1 MPYCNLSTDQRT
13 VPWSSTKVIKNSD
26 AAIKFDE
33 KVDKKVTFWRST
45 PCLGI
50 TGSVL
55 LIIFKSLISLCF
67 ITCLIRISLNLKNDQ
82 KNRPHDPKNRPHDP
96 YTTDIKNV
104 KVNRQRE
111 THVDSHI
118 YNLSGQRLSKHLKGI
133 NIVNGKKVVMK

>member
-1 MPYCNLSTDQRT
+1 MSYVEGKTKA
-13 VPWSSTKVIKNSD
+13 KVIS
-26 AAIKFDE
+26 A
-33 KVDKKVTFWRST
+33 W
-45 PCLGI
+45 
-50 TGSVL
+50 
-55 LIIFKSLISLCF
+55 
-67 ITCLIRISLNLKNDQ
+67 LIRQDGTEVYSDIVPSWDCAITNTE
-82 KNRPHDPKNRPHDP
+82 P